1 MSEYSLT
8 DHERATLISL
18 RDSDQEAESRR
29 ALIILLSADGTPVSA
44 IKKAVKISDSQI
56 YRWRRLWKEKRLG
69 IFPDQPAAAS
79 DEVVETAETVEEV
92 AVVEAA
98 EPVPPAPGV
107 ESPRLPL
114 ELNEKMG
121 VLPDDS
127 MAEAARKVLRFSFER
142 MLLNEPGSR
151 LGENIEA
158 IHDMRVATRRMRSA
172 IQLFRPFFKA
182 NAIKPLNHAL
192 RDVARLLGEVR
203 DLDVFMDNAQR
214 FVQENPALSLDPLV
228 IVWQKRLNKARR
240 VLIRHLDSKAF
251 AHFVDQFH
259 TFVTTPGAGARAL
272 PGPEEAVAYQV
283 RYIAPRLIY
292 EHYEAV
298 RAYQPLLDD
307 APLTTLHALRIDFKR
322 FRYTLEFFEEIL
334 GPELKTVIKATK
346 AMQDHLGD
354 LNDTHVAS
362 GLLVNFID
370 DQNATYS
377 GVPIFMRPD
386 MSGVQH
392 YALATDAAQKR
403 LLETFPAAWADFN
416 RDEVRRALGLAVSVL

>member
-1 MSEYSLT
+1 
-8 DHERATLISL
+8 
-18 RDSDQEAESRR
+18 
-29 ALIILLSADGTPVSA
+29 VSV
-44 IKKAVKISDSQI
+44 IKKTVKLSDSQI
-56 YRWRRLWKEKRLG
+56 YRWRREWKEKRLG
-69 IFPDQPAAAS
+69 IFPDPTAAAPVETT
-79 DEVVETAETVEEV
+79 EVVEVI
-92 AVVEAA
+92 EAA
-98 EPVPPAPGV
+98 APAEPAPGV

-114 ELNEKMG
+114 ELNANKG

-172 IQLFRPFFKA
+172 IRLFSPFFKA
-182 NAIKPLNHAL
+182 NTIKPLNHAL

-214 FVQENPALSLDPLV
+214 FAQENPELSLDPLV
-228 IVWQKRLNKARR
+228 TAWQKRLNKARR
-240 VLIRHLDSKAF
+240 ALIRHLDSKTF
-251 AHFVDQFH
+251 ARFVDQFH
-259 TFVTTPGAGARAL
+259 TFVSTPGAGAGAL

-298 RAYQPLLDD
+298 RAYQPVLDD

-322 FRYTLEFFEEIL
+322 FRYTLEFLEEVL
-334 GPELKTVIKATK
+334 GPEIKMVIKETK
-346 AMQDHLGD
+346 AMQDHLGN
-354 LNDTHVAS
+354 LNDTQVAS
-362 GLLVNFID
+362 GLLVDFID
-370 DQNATYS
+370 VQNASYS

-386 MSGVQH
+386 ISGVQR
-392 YALATDAAQKR
+392 YALATDAEQKR
-403 LLETFPAAWADFN
+403 LLDTFPAAWANFN
-416 RDEVRRALGLAVSVL
+416 RNEVRRALALAIAVL